1 MPLGGEGGVRGR
13 YAIDGRRRMMRR
25 REREIKNKETITAI
39 LEQSLVGRI
48 ATVNRNG
55 FPVIKP
61 VNFVYWDGKIY
72 IHSSRRGEK
81 MADIRRGSL
90 VCFEVDEPIAYV
102 TAREPACGGSYYYR
116 SIIAK
121 GRAALVSHREKK
133 LRILKRM
140 MEKYQPEGGY
150 GGTPEELLMKT
161 AVIEILIEEIT
172 GKENLG

>member
-1 MPLGGEGGVRGR
+1 
-13 YAIDGRRRMMRR
+13 MMRR
-25 REREIKNKETITAI
+25 REREIKNRETITAI
-39 LEQSLVGRI
+39 LEQSPVGRI
-48 ATVNRNG
+48 ATVNRKG

-81 MADIRRGSL
+81 MTDIRRGSF

-102 TAREPACGGSYYYR
+102 AAQGPACQASYYYR
-116 SIIAK
+116 SIVAK
-121 GRAALVSHREKK
+121 GRAALVSHRNKK
-133 LRILKRM
+133 LKILKRM

-150 GGTPEELLMKT
+150 EGIPEELLIKT
-161 AVIEILIEEIT
+161 AVIEIVPSEIT

>member
-1 MPLGGEGGVRGR
+1 LR
-13 YAIDGRRRMMRR
+13 YALCALRFKEGMMRR
-25 REREIKNKETITAI
+25 RERELKNRETITAI
-39 LEQSLVGRI
+39 LEQSPVGRI
-48 ATVNRNG
+48 ATVNRKG

-72 IHSSRRGEK
+72 IHSSRKGEK
-81 MADIRRGSL
+81 MTDIRRGSP

-102 TAREPACGGSYYYR
+102 EARGPACGGSYYYR

-121 GRAALVSHREKK
+121 GRAALVSRREKK
-133 LRILKRM
+133 LKILERM

-150 GGTPEELLMKT
+150 GEISEEILMKT
-161 AVIEILIEEIT
+161 AVIEILIKEIT